1 MNSYIQTDNPLAKV
15 GTETVQVKI
24 NVIIPLSAN
33 SYQLRWK
40 EAKFT
45 KEGTLAETA
54 RMTGVFTLELVT
66 PLTTRNNESL
76 FADNCF

>member
-1 MNSYIQTDNPLAKV
+1 
-15 GTETVQVKI
+15 
-24 NVIIPLSAN
+24 VIIPLSAN

-54 RMTGVFTLELVT
+54 RMTGVL
-66 PLTTRNNESL
+66 
-76 FADNCF
+76 AICFKNDALINFL